1 MKEFT
6 LKGQLKSLKWF
17 LYNDS
22 YDGGDYIED
31 LEESFV
37 ITYEELESELNL
49 KEITDS
55 ICNLE
60 LEDENGTQYMRDWF
74 EVLEERR

>member
-1 MKEFT
+1 MKEFNI
-6 LKGQLKSLKWF
+6 KGQLKPLKWF
-17 LYNDS
+17 LGNGWYDEGDS
-22 YDGGDYIED
+22 IED
-31 LEESFV
+31 LEKSFV

-49 KEITDS
+49 KEITDY

-74 EVLEERR
+74 EVLEER

>member
-6 LKGQLKSLKWF
+6 LKGQLKPLKWF
-17 LYNDS
+17 LDNDWWDS
-22 YDGGDYIED
+22 GDYIED

-37 ITYEELESELNL
+37 ITYEELESELYL

-55 ICNLE
+55 ICNL
-60 LEDENGTQYMRDWF
+60 LFCMFLWDF
-74 EVLEERR
+74 V